1 MVATTTSRPWVSAP
15 TATGEDGTRATF
27 LGTGVVEQ
35 ATTLAAGGVRTTRTV
50 TTYDPTYGT
59 PVRVDDLGDT
69 ATSADDRCTRL
80 EYARNID
87 ANLTQTVARSETV
100 AVSCSATPS
109 RPGDVISDTRTLY
122 DGGGFLAAPVDG
134 LPTTVQRLA
143 SYAGPTP
150 VYVDE
155 ATSTYDAHGR
165 ALTVTD
171 ALGRTTSTAYTPATG
186 GPVMGTSTTSPDP
199 DGAGP
204 LTAHVTTTTVN
215 PAWGAPT
222 RVVDA
227 NGKVTT
233 ATYDALGRLT
243 GVWLPGRVQGTDS
256 ANMTYAYD
264 IRKTG
269 VNAVTTSTLTASE
282 TYLSSVALYDGL
294 LRERQTQSPSMT
306 RGAPG
311 RLVTDKIYDSRG
323 LVVTANAAWATTGA
337 PATALVVP
345 TAAVPARTRYEYDGA
360 GRVTAEIFDV
370 NNAERWRTTTTYGGD
385 RVSVDPPA
393 GAVPTTTISDARG
406 QTVTLLQY
414 LGAGPSGASQ
424 ATGYAYDRAGR
435 LAGMTDA
442 AGNVWSYSYDLRGRQ
457 VEATDP
463 DRGTTR
469 TTYDDAGQVTS
480 VTDGRGQVLAYVYD
494 GLGRRTQVRQGSAS
508 GPVRAS
514 WVFDTLAKGQVTSA
528 TRHEGGAEYVTA
540 VTGYDEGYRP
550 LGQSVRIPATEG
562 ALAGTYTTSYS
573 YLANGQLD
581 SVTLP
586 AAGGL
591 AAETVTT
598 NYDSLSLPEWM
609 GGGLGWG
616 VYVANTVYSAY
627 GEAVQTELGNTY
639 SVFVDRFLETGTRR
653 LAGTSVLVEGAE
665 HPVSEVSYAYDAAGN
680 PVSIVDD
687 PVVGVGDAQCFAYDG
702 LRRLTAAWT
711 PAGGDC
717 ATGPSVA
724 GLGGAAPYWFT
735 DSFDQ
740 VGNRT
745 ARVSRS
751 AAGATTTTYS
761 YAPGTHQVTG
771 AISSGPGG
779 VVSSSF
785 AYDEAGNTT
794 TRDVGD
800 DAVQTLTWD
809 AEGELAQ
816 VTAGSAT
823 DSYTYTADGER
834 LVRRQGGSTTVYLP
848 GGQELTATGGVVTAT
863 RYYSFNGQV
872 VAVRT
877 GPGTTGVSTLVA
889 DHHGTA
895 GLSINNTTRAV
906 TRRYTDPYG
915 APRGTAPAAWVGDH
929 GFLDKPV
936 DDTGLVAIGARYYD
950 PALGRFVSVDPVM
963 DLADPQQWHGYAY
976 ANNNPVTWSDPTGL
990 ISKGAGQPGPK
1001 WYTPGYT
1008 PAMPG
1013 AKAQTVVPP
1022 VRIGIDWGRV
1032 GSSILSGAGR
1042 ALRDIWKGGAAGAIA
1057 DGVGN
1062 FTNGTVGAEWDH
1074 FTNGPGS
1081 FWDKAGGRWSGMWTG
1096 VRDFYVDGWNND
1108 GGYFL
1113 VQEGAYAATW
1123 GAATAG
1129 AGGAASLAQGVRAAR
1144 GAAGSATSAAGTAA
1158 ASPVDDVTAAIQRH
1172 VAQAVDDFDNGVIGL
1187 SDAQLAAGAE
1197 SRSLLEA
1204 ARGSV
1209 IGERAR
1215 QYMARDSTLDDL
1227 WLTRPGEY
1235 GPDVIDFAGQRWWD
1249 ITTPGQWQP
1258 HLNRYSDGF
1267 GTGYGVFTK

>member
-35 ATTLAAGGVRTTRTV
+35 ATTLAAGGVRTTRTE

-69 ATSADDRCTRL
+69 ATDADDRCTRL
-80 EYARNID
+80 EYARNVD

-100 AVSCSATPS
+100 AVACSATPS

-122 DGGGFLAAPVDG
+122 DGGAFLAAPVDG

-165 ALTVTD
+165 VLTVTD

-186 GPVMGTSTTSPDP
+186 GPVTGTTTTSPDP

-233 ATYDALGRLT
+233 AAYDALGRLT

-256 ANMTYAYD
+256 ANLTYAYD
-264 IRKTG
+264 IRTTG

-323 LVVTANAAWATTGA
+323 LVVTANAAWATAGA

-345 TAAVPARTRYEYDGA
+345 SAAVPARTRYVYDGA

-406 QTVTLLQY
+406 QTVTLVQY

-424 ATGYAYDRAGR
+424 ATSYAYDRAGR

-457 VEATDP
+457 ISATDP
-463 DRGTTR
+463 DRGTTT

-480 VTDGRGQVLAYVYD
+480 VTDARGQALAYVYD

-514 WVFDTLAKGQVTSA
+514 WVFDTVAKGQVTSA
-528 TRHEGGAEYVTA
+528 TRHDGSAQYVAA

-550 LGQSVRIPATEG
+550 LGQSVTIPATEG

-573 YLANGQLD
+573 YRPNGQLE
-581 SVTLP
+581 SVRLP

-591 AAETVTT
+591 GAETVTT

-627 GEAVQTELGNTY
+627 GEAVQTEYGNSY
-639 SVFVDRFLETGTRR
+639 AIIVDRFLETGTRR
-653 LAGTSVLVEGAE
+653 LAGTSVLVEGDE

-702 LRRLTAAWT
+702 LRRLTQAWT

-717 ATGPSVA
+717 AAGPSVA

-751 AAGATTTTYS
+751 AAGATTTSYS

-771 AISSGPGG
+771 VTSTGPGG
-779 VVSSSF
+779 VVSSAF
-785 AYDEAGNTT
+785 AYDAAGNTT

-800 DAVQTLTWD
+800 DAVQSLVWD
-809 AEGELAQ
+809 VEGELAQ

-823 DSYTYTADGER
+823 DSYTYTADGDR

-848 GGQELTATGGVVTAT
+848 GGQELTATGGTVTAT

-877 GPGTTGVSTLVA
+877 GPGTTGVSTLVG

-895 GLSINNTTRAV
+895 GLSVANTTRVV
-906 TRRYTDPYG
+906 TRRFTDPYG
-915 APRGTAPAAWVGDH
+915 NPRGTAPASWAGDH

-936 DDTGLVAIGARYYD
+936 DDTGLVQVGARYYD
-950 PALGRFVSVDPVM
+950 PVLGRFVSVDPVM

-976 ANNNPVTWSDPTGL
+976 ANNNPITWSDPTGL
-990 ISKGAGQPGPK
+990 APMIDGA
-1001 WYTPGYT
+1001 WS
-1008 PAMPG
+1008 AG
-1013 AKAQTVVPP
+1013 AARAGKANPIKAQPASVQRRIPVTVVGLYFA
-1022 VRIGIDWGRV
+1022 VQ
-1032 GSSILSGAGR
+1032 
-1042 ALRDIWKGGAAGAIA
+1042 GGAARAVKDA
-1057 DGVGN
+1057 VV
-1062 FTNGTVGAEWDH
+1062 GTVQSLPPLMAYDWLQYARNDLGRDWAQMRS
-1074 FTNGPGS
+1074 TPGGYS
-1081 FWDKAGGRWSGMWTG
+1081 AWAGGRISDTWNSAYDAVTRPWRTGDAYGIADQAGYIGGMAAVTIGGGKVMTRGRSPAPRSVIVDTNAVYNKPGVLGALNAGEVPVVTG
-1096 VRDFYVDGWNND
+1096 TTRAEIANLAAAGRMKPPGFAGELGTVPDIMDVNLRINIRTQLAELKPRQPGLFGDGAI
-1108 GGYFL
+1108 G
-1113 VQEGAYAATW
+1113 
-1123 GAATAG
+1123 ATA
-1129 AGGAASLAQGVRAAR
+1129 VRS
-1144 GAAGSATSAAGTAA
+1144 GS
-1158 ASPVDDVTAAIQRH
+1158 
-1172 VAQAVDDFDNGVIGL
+1172 
-1187 SDAQLAAGAE
+1187 
-1197 SRSLLEA
+1197 
-1204 ARGSV
+1204 SV
-1209 IGERAR
+1209 ITSDR
-1215 QYMARDSTLDDL
+1215 T
-1227 WLTRPGEY
+1227 
-1235 GPDVIDFAGQRWWD
+1235 FAAVLR
-1249 ITTPGQWQP
+1249 
-1258 HLNRYSDGF
+1258 S
-1267 GTGYGVFTK
+1267 YGVDVREP